1 VSFLLRKRF
10 VQTPSK
16 EIMARLD
23 TEADELKGDV
33 SNLEKKHFYLET
45 TYKNS
50 KDGFEKLLRSV
61 GGAS

>member
-1 VSFLLRKRF
+1 
-10 VQTPSK
+10 
-16 EIMARLD
+16 MARLD